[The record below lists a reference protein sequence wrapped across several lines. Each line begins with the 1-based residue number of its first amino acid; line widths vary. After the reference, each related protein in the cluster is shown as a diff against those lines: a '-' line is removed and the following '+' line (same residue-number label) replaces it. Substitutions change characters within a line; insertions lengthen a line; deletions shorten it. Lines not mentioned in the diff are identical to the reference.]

1 VAVTEQ
7 DRDTSELDRFF
18 RPVLDVAVVVA
29 RDLVAEDGP
38 AAVPARIRP
47 FAKVARLPK
56 AGLTAARLALEEDA
70 SFREAVAA
78 RIDESEVG
86 RGPWLWAT
94 RPDDW
99 RDLLEV
105 EWELW
110 QDARREEAAVAA
122 ERSTAALLEK
132 ANAAIQ
138 RLEARVAQL
147 EQIVAVTEED
157 LARARVEHTDAAAQ
171 RDAALVELQVR
182 TDERAEAVRQL
193 KQTEERLTA
202 RTAELREVESLLA
215 ESAEDGVVV
224 EEAAIG
230 EDVVA
235 AVRHTAGQLD
245 ALVRAVAQL
254 SELVGAN
261 VEVPDAGGA
270 PAGGA
275 AAGTEARRRRRPH
288 KVGRGIPEDS
298 TTAAE
303 VLLSLPGSVVLVDGY
318 NLTMTVWPALA
329 ASDQRRILERTA
341 GSVAART
348 GAEIHLVFDGD
359 GDGAAVARSV
369 PSGVRVRFTRA
380 EVEADDEILDSIA
393 SFPLERPVVV
403 VSDDRRVR
411 HGARAR
417 GANVVGSRQFQ
428 PLLLR

>member
-1 VAVTEQ
+1 VAVTDQ

-47 FAKVARLPK
+47 FATVARLPK
-56 AGLTAARLALEEDA
+56 AGLTAARLALEED
-70 SFREAVAA
+70 SGFREAVAS
-78 RIDESEVG
+78 RIDESQVG

-110 QDARREEAAVAA
+110 QDARRDEAAAAA
-122 ERSTAALLEK
+122 ERSMEALLEK
-132 ANAAIQ
+132 ADASIQ

-147 EQIVAVTEED
+147 EQIVAVTEGD
-157 LARARVEHTDAAAQ
+157 LARARVDHTDAAAQ
-171 RDAALVELQVR
+171 RDAALVELEVR
-182 TDERAEAVRQL
+182 TEERAEAVRQL
-193 KQTEERLTA
+193 KQTEERLAA
-202 RTAELREVESLLA
+202 RTAELREAESLLT
-215 ESAEDGVVV
+215 
-224 EEAAIG
+224 EAADDVAVAEEVAVG

-235 AVRHTAGQLD
+235 AVRHTAGQVD

-254 SELVGAN
+254 SELVGAR
-261 VEVPDAGGA
+261 VEVADVAEVAGGA
-270 PAGGA
+270 EP
-275 AAGTEARRRRRPH
+275 RRRRPH

-303 VLLSLPGSVVLVDGY
+303 VLLSLPRSVVLVDGY
-318 NLTMTVWPALA
+318 NVTMTAWPALA

-393 SFPLERPVVV
+393 SFPLDRPVVV

-411 HGARAR
+411 RGARAR